1 MPAKS
6 RRGIQINT
14 VGMNAQQ
21 LDRLRGHY
29 RDVHTASLHSRL
41 PQLGLFRY
49 RLDSC
54 RTLALCVKRRAQNFD
69 MATKF
74 IRVPRLISQ
83 PRLSASSGGK
93 KNPALRALFSS
104 RPKTG
109 WVKSQVLGR

>member
-69 MATKF
+69 MATE
-74 IRVPRLISQ
+74 IVQVDRLIF
-83 PRLSASSGGK
+83 PPKLSAQFRGEQ
-93 KNPALRALFSS
+93 NPALR
-104 RPKTG
+104 
-109 WVKSQVLGR
+109 V